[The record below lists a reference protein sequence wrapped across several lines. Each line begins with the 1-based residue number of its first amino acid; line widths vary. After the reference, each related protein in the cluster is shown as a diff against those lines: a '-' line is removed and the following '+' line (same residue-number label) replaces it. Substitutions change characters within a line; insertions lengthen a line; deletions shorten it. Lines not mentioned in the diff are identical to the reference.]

1 MIITREKIIHELS
14 DKCQFYQR
22 DIRVLLRGLDEI
34 VKEHFSEVTDDEE
47 VVLQLVEGIKVGFKV
62 VPERQRKNPATGE
75 DVVCSPTC
83 KPFTKFSMPLR
94 DSIQEAYENRKK
106 TSKET

>member
-34 VKEHFSEVTDDEE
+34 VKEHFSEVVDDEE

-62 VPERQRKNPATGE
+62 VPKRQRRNPATGE
-75 DVVCSPTC
+75 DVICSPTC